1 MYGRSSTGNDDDDDN
16 RKPSAKPL
24 DSYRKHAHLPE
35 AKDDTV
41 KEDPSSDE
49 CESTS
54 NRKRLAE
61 SDDGEDPKKE
71 PLETGIDLTTVA
83 GQRTLNPGMSEEDA
97 REAAKKEYHRKHAA
111 RSRIRHKGLLRDLTD
126 KVAELRKSN
135 QELRETH
142 DQLVSQLRLYESV
155 EPGLVAQLPSLTSE
169 LSSAALPGGPQST
182 SLELQP
188 ETSIQASSVAPS
200 LSHLLHG
207 GGPHFHSHQ
216 GYMQARSQLAG
227 LQSLLQSQSL
237 LSPNTYQTQ
246 ADSMSSIQQFL
257 RQARDGSSIPPSLA
271 PTAETDALTRLLSEA
286 LRGQS
291 VLQQHAHL
299 QASAALP
306 MPTGNTSFHL
316 GQLAQMTEAQRSL
329 LGLNQGNFLGDRQAP
344 LLQPTTV
351 HVPHD
356 EAARNQEVI
365 ELFLRYLASC
375 RR

>member
-1 MYGRSSTGNDDDDDN
+1 MYGKSTTGNDDDDN

-24 DSYRKHAHLPE
+24 DGYRKHAHLPE
-35 AKDDTV
+35 SKDDAV
-41 KEDPSSDE
+41 KDDPSSDE

-54 NRKRLAE
+54 NRKRQPD
-61 SDDGEDPKKE
+61 SDDGLNSGKDPLDKV
-71 PLETGIDLTTVA
+71 IDLTTVA

-111 RSRIRHKGLLRDLTD
+111 KSRIRHKGLLRDLTE

-155 EPGLVAQLPSLTSE
+155 EPGLVSQLPPLTSD
-169 LSSAALPGGPQST
+169 LSAAAIPGRPQGS
-182 SLELQP
+182 SLDPQP
-188 ETSIQASSVAPS
+188 ATRIRTPSVTPS

-207 GGPHFHSHQ
+207 GGQHFHSHQ
-216 GYMQARSQLAG
+216 GYVQARSQLAG

-246 ADSMSSIQQFL
+246 ADSMNSIQQFL
-257 RQARDGSSIPPSLA
+257 RQARDGSSIPTSFA
-271 PTAETDALTRLLSEA
+271 PTVETDALTRLLSEA

-291 VLQQHAHL
+291 AFQQQPHL
-299 QASAALP
+299 QGSAVLP
-306 MPTGNTSFHL
+306 MSIGSTNFHL
-316 GQLAQMTEAQRSL
+316 GQLTQLTEAQRSL
-329 LGLNQGNFLGDRQAP
+329 LGIYQGNYLGDRQAP
-344 LLQPTTV
+344 LVQPSAV
-351 HVPHD
+351 QSPND
-356 EAARNQEVI
+356 EEARNQEVI
-365 ELFLRYLASC
+365 ELFLRYLASG

>member
-1 MYGRSSTGNDDDDDN
+1 MYGKSGTGNDDDDN

-24 DSYRKHAHLPE
+24 DGYRKHAHLPE
-35 AKDDTV
+35 SKDDTV

-54 NRKRLAE
+54 NRKRPPE
-61 SDDGEDPKKE
+61 SDDGRDPGNSQLDK
-71 PLETGIDLTTVA
+71 GIDLTTVA

-111 RSRIRHKGLLRDLTD
+111 KSRIRHKGLLRDLTD

-135 QELRETH
+135 KELRETH

-155 EPGLVAQLPSLTSE
+155 EPGLVAQLPSLTSD
-169 LSSAALPGGPQST
+169 LIPAAVPGRPRGSSLDPQPNT
-182 SLELQP
+182 SVHM
-188 ETSIQASSVAPS
+188 TSVAPS

-207 GGPHFHSHQ
+207 GGQHLHSHQ
-216 GYMQARSQLAG
+216 NYVQARSQLAG

-246 ADSMSSIQQFL
+246 TDSMSLIQQFL
-257 RQARDGSSIPPSLA
+257 RQARDGSSIPSTLA
-271 PTAETDALTRLLSEA
+271 PTVETDALTLLLSDA

-291 VLQQHAHL
+291 VFQQQAHL
-299 QASAALP
+299 HASAAVP
-306 MPTGNTSFHL
+306 MSVGNTSFPL
-316 GQLAQMTEAQRSL
+316 GQLAQLNEAQRSV
-329 LGLNQGNFLGDRQAP
+329 LGFYQGNHLGDRQAA
-344 LLQPTTV
+344 LLQPM
-351 HVPHD
+351 PAQGPND
-356 EAARNQEVI
+356 EETRNQEMV
-365 ELFLRYLASC
+365 ELFLRYLASG